1 MAAAEAFR
9 ERPDSVGL
17 SFGSLPELPDIL
29 AYLTALEPRVVGER
43 LEAVRLGSP
52 FLLRSFAPPLSQAEG
67 RRVVAVER
75 LGKRLVFALEGDIF
89 LVLHLMVAGR
99 LHWRKRGARVGGRGA
114 LAAFDFPKGS
124 LVLSEA
130 SSKKRA
136 SLHVAAGRE
145 ALAAFDRGGLEVLD
159 AGAATFREALVRE
172 NHTLKRALTDPRL
185 FSGIGNA
192 YSDEILHRAKLSPAK
207 LTSRLSDAEIAR
219 LHDSAR
225 AVLGEWTDR
234 FRRDAERAFPEK
246 VTAFRE
252 GMAVHGRYGE
262 PCPDCGTPVQ
272 RIVYAENEANYCP
285 ACQTGGKLLAD
296 RALSQLLRGD
306 WPKTL
311 EELEERKR
319 G

>member
-1 MAAAEAFR
+1 M
-9 ERPDSVGL
+9 
-17 SFGSLPELPDIL
+17 PELPDIL
-29 AYLTALEPRVVGER
+29 AYLTALGPRVLGER
-43 LEAVRLGSP
+43 LESVRLGSP
-52 FLLRSFAPPLSQAEG
+52 FLLRSIAPPLSEAEG
-67 RRVVAVER
+67 RRVIGLER
-75 LGKRLVFALEGDIF
+75 VGKRIVLALEGDLF

-99 LHWRKRGARVGGRGA
+99 LHWRKRGVRVGGRGA

-130 SSKKRA
+130 STKKRA
-136 SLHVAAGRE
+136 SLHLVAGR
-145 ALAAFDRGGLEVLD
+145 AGLAALDRGGIEVLD
-159 AGAATFREALVRE
+159 ADGPRFREALTRE

-192 YSDEILHRAKLSPAK
+192 YSDEILHRARLSPAK
-207 LTSRLSDAEIAR
+207 LTSRLSEEEIAR
-219 LHDSAR
+219 LHAAAL
-225 AVLGEWTDR
+225 AVLREWTER
-234 FRRDAERAFPEK
+234 FRHDAERAFPEK

-252 GMAVHGRYGE
+252 GMAVHGRYGK
-262 PCPDCGTPVQ
+262 PCPDCGTPIQ
-272 RIVYAENEANYCP
+272 RIVYAENESNYCP
-285 ACQTGGKLLAD
+285 ACQTGGRLLAD

>member
-1 MAAAEAFR
+1 M
-9 ERPDSVGL
+9 
-17 SFGSLPELPDIL
+17 PELPDIL
-29 AYLTALEPRVVGER
+29 AYLTALESRVAGER
-43 LEAVRLGSP
+43 LESVRLGSP
-52 FLLRSFAPPLSQAEG
+52 FLLRSIAPPVSDAEG
-67 RRVVAVER
+67 RRVTGLER
-75 LGKRLVFALEGDIF
+75 LGKRLVFALEGDLY
-89 LVLHLMVAGR
+89 LVLHLMIAGW
-99 LHWRKRGARVGGRGA
+99 LHWRKRGVRVGGRGA
-114 LAAFDFPKGS
+114 LLALDFPKGS

-130 SSKKRA
+130 SAKKRA
-136 SLHVAAGRE
+136 SLHVVSGRP
-145 ALAAFDRGGLEVLD
+145 ALAAFDRGGLEVLEAD
-159 AGAATFREALVRE
+159 AAAFRAALTRE

-207 LTSRLSDAEIAR
+207 LTSRLTDGEIAR
-219 LHDSAR
+219 LHDAVRS
-225 AVLGEWTDR
+225 VLGEWTGR

-252 GMAVHGRYGE
+252 GMAVHGRYGK

-285 ACQTGGKLLAD
+285 TCQTGGKLLAD

-311 EELEERKR
+311 EELEEKKR